1 MSYLIRPAKKL
12 RGRWLAAGDKSITH
26 RAFLFNALGEGEA
39 VLRGANAGADCAR
52 SRALVETIGARVE
65 PLAGEERTS
74 WRIVGRGGRFRAPA
88 ETLDAGNSGTTL
100 RLACGLLA
108 AQDFTVTLDGDDS
121 LRRRPMGRIQAPLAA
136 LGASL
141 ALSPAGTAP
150 LTLQGGRL
158 AGCAWTSAIAS
169 AQVKSA
175 FLLAALQATGR
186 SEYREP
192 QLSRDHS
199 ERLLARMGARLGR
212 DGEGALHLEGPQ
224 PLRCVDLRVPGDL
237 SSAAFLIA
245 AALLVEGGNVLVKNL
260 GVNPTRTGFLD
271 AIQRMGARF
280 ALYHPREE
288 GGEPVADLLVQHSA
302 LRATEIRPEELPRL
316 IDEIPILA
324 VLAARAT
331 GESRL
336 RGLAELR
343 VKESDR
349 LAATAA
355 LLTAFGAGARV
366 EGDDLLIAGGGSLRG
381 TEIDAAGDHRLA
393 MAAAVL
399 GLISRGE
406 TRVRDTACVATS
418 FPEFPGLIRRFSDGA
433 LSREQDEPGAEADA
447 DADGAAC

>member
-26 RAFLFNALGEGEA
+26 RAFLCNALGEGEA
-39 VLRGANAGADCAR
+39 VLRGTNAGADCAR
-52 SRALVETIGARVE
+52 SRALVESIGARIE

-74 WRIVGRGGRFRAPA
+74 WRLVGRGGRFRAPT

-108 AQDFTVTLDGDDS
+108 AQDFAVTLDGDES
-121 LRRRPMGRIQAPLAA
+121 LRRRPMARIQAPLAA

-141 ALSPAGTAP
+141 ILSPAGTAP
-150 LTLQGGRL
+150 LTLQGGPL
-158 AGCAWTSAIAS
+158 AGCDWTSPIAS

-175 FLLAALQATGR
+175 FLLAALQAQGR
-186 SEYREP
+186 SSYREP
-192 QLSRDHS
+192 LLSRDHS

-212 DGEGALHLEGPQ
+212 DGEGVLHLEGPQ
-224 PLRCVDLRVPGDL
+224 PLRCVSLQVPGDL

-245 AALLVEGGNVLVKNL
+245 AALLVEGGSVLIKNL

-271 AIQRMGARF
+271 AIQRMGGRF

-288 GGEPVADLLVQHSA
+288 GGEPVADLLAQHSV

-324 VLAARAT
+324 ALAARAT
-331 GESRL
+331 GESRF

-355 LLTAFGAGARV
+355 LLTAFGAAARV
-366 EGDDLLIAGGGSLRG
+366 EGDDLVIAGGGTLRG
-381 TEIDAAGDHRLA
+381 VECDAAGDHRLA
-393 MAAAVL
+393 MTAAVL
-399 GLISRGE
+399 GLVARGE

-418 FPEFPGLIRRFSDGA
+418 FPEFPGLLRRFSDGA
-433 LSREQDEPGAEADA
+433 LSREQDEPETEA

>member
-12 RGRWLAAGDKSITH
+12 RGRWVAAGDKSITH
-26 RAFLFNALGEGEA
+26 RAFLFGALGEGESR
-39 VLRGANAGADCAR
+39 VRGANAGADCAR
-52 SRALVETIGARVE
+52 SRAIAEAIGARIE
-65 PLAGEERTS
+65 PVAGEERTS
-74 WRIVGRGGRFRAPA
+74 WRLFGRGGRFRAPGV
-88 ETLDAGNSGTTL
+88 TLDAGNSGTTL

-108 AQDFTVTLDGDDS
+108 AQDFSVTLDGDAS
-121 LRRRPMGRIQAPLAA
+121 LRRRPMARVQAPLAA
-136 LGASL
+136 LGAAL
-141 ALSPAGTAP
+141 TLSPEGTAP
-150 LTLQGGRL
+150 LTLRGAPL
-158 AGCAWTSAIAS
+158 KGCVWTSPVAS

-175 FLLAALQATGR
+175 FLLAALQATGP
-186 SEYREP
+186 STYREP

-212 DGEGALHLEGPQ
+212 DGEGVLHLAGPQ
-224 PLRCVDLRVPGDL
+224 SLRCVDLRVPGDL

-245 AALLVEGGNVLVKNL
+245 AALLVEGGSVLVKNL

-271 AIQRMGARF
+271 VLQRMGARF

-288 GGEPVADLLVQHSA
+288 GGEPVADLLAQHSS
-302 LRATEIRPEELPRL
+302 LRATEIQPEELPRL
-316 IDEIPILA
+316 IDEIPLLA

-355 LLTAFGAGARV
+355 LLTAFGASARV
-366 EGDDLLIAGGGSLRG
+366 EGDDLVVAGGGALRG
-381 TEIDAAGDHRLA
+381 AEIDSGGDHRLA

-399 GLISRGE
+399 GLVSRGE
-406 TRVRDTACVATS
+406 SRVRDTACVATS
-418 FPEFPGLIRRFSDGA
+418 FPEFPGLLRRFSDGA
-433 LSREQDEPGAEADA
+433 LSREQDEPEADA
-447 DADGAAC
+447 DEAAC